1 MIMKTIFFNLEPP
14 SGSYGGGAF
23 FVKNLTNYLTY
34 NNYNVVYELVPNI
47 DILFMI
53 DPRRGPFKKY
63 DINDILK
70 YREMNKK
77 SKIIYRINECDI
89 KREVSINIEP
99 LLVNA
104 IKNADYVIFISKWL
118 QDYFMKNII
127 LN

>member
-1 MIMKTIFFNLEPP
+1 M
-14 SGSYGGGAF
+14 GGAF
-23 FVKNLTNYLTY
+23 FVKNLSNYLTY

-53 DPRRGPFKKY
+53 DPRRVIFKKY

-77 SKIIYRINECDI
+77 SKIIYRVNECDI

-118 QDYFMKNII
+118 QDYFIEKYNLKLKSYNYI
-127 LN
+127 LNGCNKIFL